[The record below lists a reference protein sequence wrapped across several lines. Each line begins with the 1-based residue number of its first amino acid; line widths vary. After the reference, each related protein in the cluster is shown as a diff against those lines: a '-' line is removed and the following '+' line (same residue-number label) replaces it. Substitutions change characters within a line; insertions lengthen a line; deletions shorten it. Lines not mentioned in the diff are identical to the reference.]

1 MKSLFISLLTFFT
14 LNCQA
19 TLLEL
24 KVDQA
29 SYQEGDT
36 VTATIVA
43 KNFPYTLGG
52 FAGEVSFDDNG
63 LALTSW
69 QFGQGF
75 DDGFGS
81 FSYAD
86 DSISGSL
93 YLEDYAYIFADEP
106 TIIANQGNE
115 FVLATIA
122 FTAMGAGQQTLSL
135 LNGVEV
141 LSFDNTMLEQLQ
153 GMAVT
158 FDVTSVPTPAS
169 IALFSIAL
177 LLLHRVKR

>member
-1 MKSLFISLLTFFT
+1 MKSLIISLLTLFT

-19 TLLEL
+19 TLIEL
-24 KVDQA
+24 TLDKA
-29 SYQEGDT
+29 SYQQGET

-52 FAGEVSFDDNG
+52 FAGEMNFDNS
-63 LALTSW
+63 ALSLISW

-81 FSYAD
+81 YSYAD
-86 DSISGSL
+86 DSVNGSL
-93 YLEDYAYIFADEP
+93 YLEDYADLFADEP
-106 TIIANQGNE
+106 TITAIQGSE
-115 FVLATIA
+115 FVLASVA
-122 FTAMGAGQQTLSL
+122 FTAVGAGQQSLSL

-153 GMAVT
+153 GMVVN

-169 IALFSIAL
+169 IALFSLAL

>member
-1 MKSLFISLLTFFT
+1 MKSFIISLLTLFT
-14 LNCQA
+14 LNCHA
-19 TLLEL
+19 TLIEL
-24 KVDQA
+24 KLDQT
-29 SYQEGDT
+29 SYQQGDT

-52 FAGEVSFDDNG
+52 FAGEMNFDDNA

-81 FSYAD
+81 YSHAD
-86 DSISGSL
+86 DSIDGSL
-93 YLEDYAYIFADEP
+93 YLEDYADLFADEP
-106 TIIANQGNE
+106 TITAIQGNE

-122 FTAMGAGQQTLSL
+122 FTAVGSGQQTLSL
-135 LNGVEV
+135 LNGFEV
-141 LSFDNTMLEQLQ
+141 LSFDNTMLDQLQ
-153 GMAVT
+153 GMAIT

-169 IALFSIAL
+169 IALFSLAL